1 MSIMNKKNEDKAEKE
16 SVKRQQL
23 VETAKTLFFKYGL
36 KRVTVEEICETA
48 GVSKVTFYKY
58 FRDKLYLAEIIRDEL
73 VETGFSRFDQI
84 KSMNIGYP
92 EKIDLMTQWRISFL
106 SRMSSE
112 FFEEVLSLEDIHQE
126 VRTRYLKNITD
137 AQEKGEIRQGL
148 SPELIWLVSEKLTEI
163 ITEGSWK
170 KIFSDYGEFQKQ
182 LRKLY
187 FYGLLEQ

>member
-1 MSIMNKKNEDKAEKE
+1 MNTKIEDKAGKKA
-16 SVKRQQL
+16 VKRQQL
-23 VETAKTLFFKYGL
+23 IEAAKRLFFKHGL

-58 FRDKLYLAEIIRDEL
+58 FRDKRYLAEIIRDEL
-73 VETGFSRFDQI
+73 VETGFSRFDEI

-112 FFEEVLSLEDIHQE
+112 FIEEVLSLEDIHEE
-126 VRTRYLKNITD
+126 VRTRYLANISD
-137 AQEKGEIRQGL
+137 AQEKGEIRQDL

-163 ITEGSWK
+163 ITEGRWK
-170 KIFSDYGEFQKQ
+170 SIYADYGEFQRQ